1 MPASKTLISMMVDS
15 HPPPLAKNGKVRAL
29 SIRASLVGYVSAA
42 TLRNG
47 NTSKTPTSAARE
59 RSFRLS
65 IVTRR
70 LRVSPCF
77 LFITT
82 LNRIEGVAGIKFA
95 RAEDAGGHARC
106 VRELVSRN
114 LGKRVAQKYS

>member
-65 IVTRR
+65 MVKRR
-70 LRVSPCF
+70 LSVSPCF
-77 LFITT
+77 LFTTT
-82 LNRIEGVAGIKFA
+82 LNRIEGWNQIR

-114 LGKRVAQKYS
+114 LG